1 MIFDSI
7 ALRLQ
12 NMLSESEYS
21 RYIKQMSYDEKA
33 SKSDL
38 AVFEVPNPFIASW
51 IKTKYCDKIADL
63 FQLES
68 SQGIR
73 PTIEIRLKSAKKRG
87 RKKSETIITL
97 KVLF

>member
-12 NMLSESEYS
+12 NMLSENEYN
-21 RYIKQMSYDEKA
+21 RYIKQMRYDEKA

-51 IKTKYCDKIADL
+51 IKTKYSDKIADL
-63 FQLES
+63 FELES
-68 SQGIR
+68 DQAIR
-73 PTIEIRLKSAKKRG
+73 PTIELRLKSEKKRG
-87 RKKSETIITL
+87 RKK
-97 KVLF
+97 K